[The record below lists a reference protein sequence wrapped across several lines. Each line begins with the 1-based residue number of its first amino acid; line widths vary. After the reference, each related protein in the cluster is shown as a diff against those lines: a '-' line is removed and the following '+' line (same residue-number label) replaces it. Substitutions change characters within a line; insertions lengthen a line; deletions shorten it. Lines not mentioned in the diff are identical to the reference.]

1 MMDRVK
7 YWFSSDSSR
16 GLTLIGGLPFGFSL
30 LLIAERMLLIFFLGF
45 WTQDYLVLDRS
56 FSLDNY
62 IEAWT
67 EPIYRDLM
75 L

>member
-1 MMDRVK
+1 MRETK
-7 YWFSSDSSR
+7 QWIGSDSSR
-16 GLTLIGGLPFGFSL
+16 GLTLIGLPFGFSL
-30 LLIAERMLLIFFLGF
+30 LLLTAPMLLIFFLGF

-67 EPIYRDLM
+67 ESI
-75 L
+75 

>member
-1 MMDRVK
+1 MRETK
-7 YWFSSDSSR
+7 QWIGSDSSR
-16 GLTLIGGLPFGFSL
+16 GLTLIGLPFGFSL
-30 LLIAERMLLIFFLGF
+30 LLLAAPMLQIFFKGF

>member
-1 MMDRVK
+1 MRETK
-7 YWFSSDSSR
+7 QWIGSDSSR
-16 GLTLIGGLPFGFSL
+16 GLTLIGLPFGFSL
-30 LLIAERMLLIFFLGF
+30 LLIAERMLLIFFLCF

>member
-1 MMDRVK
+1 MRETK
-7 YWFSSDSSR
+7 QWIGSDSSR
-16 GLTLIGGLPFGFSL
+16 GLTLIGLPFGFSL
-30 LLIAERMLLIFFLGF
+30 LSIPERMLLIFFLGF

-67 EPIYRDLM
+67 EPIYRDLI

>member
-1 MMDRVK
+1 MRETK
-7 YWFSSDSSR
+7 QWIGSDSSR
-16 GLTLIGGLPFGFSL
+16 GLTLIGLPFGFSL
-30 LLIAERMLLIFFLGF
+30 LLLAAPMLLIFFLGF

-56 FSLDNY
+56 FSLENY

-67 EPIYRDLM
+67 EPIYRDLI

>member
-1 MMDRVK
+1 MMDRGK
-7 YWFSSDSSR
+7 NWFSSDSSR
-16 GLTLIGGLPFGFSL
+16 GLSLIGLPFGFSL
-30 LLIAERMLLIFFLGF
+30 LLLAAPMLLIFFLGF

-56 FSLDNY
+56 FSPDNY

>member
-1 MMDRVK
+1 MRETK
-7 YWFSSDSSR
+7 QWIGSDSSR
-16 GLTLIGGLPFGFSL
+16 GLTLIGLPFGFSL
-30 LLIAERMLLIFFLGF
+30 LLLGAPMLLIFFLGF

-67 EPIYRDLM
+67 EPIFRDLM

>member
-1 MMDRVK
+1 MRETK
-7 YWFSSDSSR
+7 QWIGSDSSR
-16 GLTLIGGLPFGFSL
+16 GLTLIGLPFGFSL
-30 LLIAERMLLIFFLGF
+30 LLLAERMLLIIFLGF

>member
-1 MMDRVK
+1 MRETK
-7 YWFSSDSSR
+7 QWIGSDSSR
-16 GLTLIGGLPFGFSL
+16 GLTLIGLPFGFSL
-30 LLIAERMLLIFFLGF
+30 LLIAERMFLIFFLGF

-67 EPIYRDLM
+67 EPMYRDLM

>member
-1 MMDRVK
+1 MRDRVK
-7 YWFSSDSSR
+7 NWFSSDSSR
-16 GLTLIGGLPFGFSL
+16 GLTLIGLPFGFSL

-45 WTQDYLVLDRS
+45 WTQHYLVLDRS

>member
-1 MMDRVK
+1 MRETK
-7 YWFSSDSSR
+7 QWIGSDSSR
-16 GLTLIGGLPFGFSL
+16 GLTLIGLPFGFSL
-30 LLIAERMLLIFFLGF
+30 LLLAAPMLLIFFLGF

-56 FSLDNY
+56 FSLDYY

-67 EPIYRDLM
+67 EPIFRDLM